1 MFTPQIVKFEK
12 ALENMDGKIKQ
23 LARALDTVNTKLDV
37 IAGVLRANAEWQKKS
52 WSQFEACAKGFRQ
65 VREACE
71 CLRDELSSAA
81 GTMIARSWEM
91 NDCGAGGC

>member
-1 MFTPQIVKFEK
+1 MFTPQIVKFENS
-12 ALENMDGKIKQ
+12 LESLSSKVQELG
-23 LARALDTVNTKLDV
+23 RALLTVNGKLDV
-37 IAGVLRANAEWQKKS
+37 IAGVLRTNAEWQKKS

-81 GTMIARSWEM
+81 GTMISRSWEM
-91 NDCGAGGC
+91 NDCGAGGS

>member
-12 ALENMDGKIKQ
+12 ALEHMDGNIVE
-23 LARALDTVNTKLDV
+23 LGRALNVVNTKLDV
-37 IAGVLRANAEWQKKS
+37 IAGVLKANAEWQKKS

-71 CLRDELSSAA
+71 CLREELSSAA
-81 GTMIARSWEM
+81 GTMISRSWEM
-91 NDCGAGGC
+91 NDCGAGGT